1 MLVQSG
7 ERGVF
12 AVHAIRSKILNS
24 VIGKEEV
31 RERPQTEEN
40 EVIKVG

>member
-12 AVHAIRSKILNS
+12 AVNAIRSKILNS
-24 VIGKEEV
+24 VIGKEEA
-31 RERPQTEEN
+31 RERPQMGEN
-40 EVIKVG
+40 EVIKLG